1 MASQHVD
8 YAIAEFHRIIRTP
21 EDAAAIAQTAI
32 SKLRGRTCPGCGVHY
47 IARHGNQRYHVPACG
62 FLHRQKLYY
71 SRLISRQEAALGA
84 AVEDARAH
92 LQEGAVKPD

>member
-1 MASQHVD
+1 VASQHID
-8 YAIAEFHRIIRTP
+8 YAIAEFHRIIRDP
-21 EDAAAIAQTAI
+21 EHAAAIAETAI

-84 AVEDARAH
+84 AVVDARARIR
-92 LQEGAVKPD
+92 EIPVKPD